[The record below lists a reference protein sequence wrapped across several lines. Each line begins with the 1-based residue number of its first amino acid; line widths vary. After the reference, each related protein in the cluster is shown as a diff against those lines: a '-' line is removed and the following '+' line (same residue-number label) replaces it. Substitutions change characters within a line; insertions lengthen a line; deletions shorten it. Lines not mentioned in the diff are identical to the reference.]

1 MSSVMRHETAAPLT
15 ADSVAAQEAPALW
28 LTSGRQGALPIVVA
42 LCGDT
47 AVREQN
53 VEQTRQLLE
62 RELHTLQQRYPHSPI
77 ALAAPSPLL
86 HLAHAAACK
95 AGAFAVAEECHA
107 TCDVLIESPHGGTS
121 GTPRVRVTAPRRPT
135 WEPSPAEHR
144 DALERTDLF
153 NREALRCMAQWPED
167 IVASARSLAVP
178 EGVEVPDAAKRLRD
192 VFAVANLLAL
202 HAQKRMRWALYILFG
217 IGVVATIL
225 FAMFHI
231 YDLKSAG
238 WAFGSTVLLGVGA
251 YQVAK
256 RSKVHERYVEY
267 RTLAESARIQ
277 FYWRACGVPDCT
289 RDHCTAQLPTN
300 LAWIHD
306 ALLSIVRSSG
316 VAASPIS
323 ADALRATLA
332 GWIAEQGRYFRRSA
346 PRAHRRFSRW
356 NRLANG
362 LFIAWV
368 IVGGVL
374 LLGETCCAASLIE
387 WKWISFI
394 AVLLPAFSA
403 IIVGFLAKIAMGYQA
418 KHYHRMASIYARA
431 EAQLANAA
439 PDELRRVAVEL
450 GRQALQ
456 ENVQWAAVLTE
467 QGIDPPPTPFTKRLE

>member
-1 MSSVMRHETAAPLT
+1 MSTLLRDQTVPP
-15 ADSVAAQEAPALW
+15 DPFQAQEAPALW
-28 LTSGRQGALPIVVA
+28 ITSGRQGALPIVVA

-62 RELHTLQQRYPHSPI
+62 RELHALQRRYPHSPI

-86 HLAHAAACK
+86 HVAHAAACRT
-95 AGAFAVAEECHA
+95 GAFAVAEECHA
-107 TCDVLIESPHGGTS
+107 TCDVLIESPHDGTTD
-121 GTPRVRVTAPRRPT
+121 TPRVRLTAPRRPT

-153 NREALRCMAQWPED
+153 NREALRCMAQWAGEID
-167 IVASARSLAVP
+167 ASARSLAVL
-178 EGVEVPDAAKRLRD
+178 ESAELGDAAKRLRD
-192 VFAVANLLAL
+192 VFAIANLLAL
-202 HAQKRMRWALYILFG
+202 HAQKKMRWALYILFG
-217 IGVVATIL
+217 IGVIATIL
-225 FAMFHI
+225 FAIFHI
-231 YDLKSAG
+231 DEEKWAA
-238 WAFGSTVLLGVGA
+238 WAFGGVVLAGIGA
-251 YQVAK
+251 YQLAK

-277 FYWRACGVPDCT
+277 FYWHACGVPDCT

-316 VAASPIS
+316 RAAESVG

-332 GWIAEQGRYFRRSA
+332 GWISEQGRYFRRNA
-346 PRAHRRFSRW
+346 PRAHRSFSRCNW
-356 NRLANG
+356 LANAF
-362 LFIAWV
+362 FIAWV

-374 LLGETCCAASLIE
+374 LLREACCADWPVW
-387 WKWISFI
+387 WKAISFT

-403 IIVGFLAKIAMGYQA
+403 IIVAFLAKIAMGYQA
-418 KHYHRMASIYARA
+418 KHYHRMASIYGRA

-439 PDELRRVAVEL
+439 PEELRRVSVEL

-467 QGIDPPPTPFTKRLE
+467 QGLDPPPTPFTKRLE